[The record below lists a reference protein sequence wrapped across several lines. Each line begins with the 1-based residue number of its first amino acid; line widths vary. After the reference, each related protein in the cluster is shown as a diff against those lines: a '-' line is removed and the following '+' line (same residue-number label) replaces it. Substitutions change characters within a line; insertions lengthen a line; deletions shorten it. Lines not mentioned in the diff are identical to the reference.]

1 LKMKSPESASEFART
16 LHNEPQK
23 WLRLQDS
30 NLMLFTQP
38 PDVSRQNAN
47 LEVHFNVPDET
58 ARLLLQR
65 IAKTDVAGAVAG
77 GN

>member
-1 LKMKSPESASEFART
+1 MKTLENASEFARD

-30 NLMLFTQP
+30 NLMLYAQP
-38 PDVSRQNAN
+38 PDVSRQATD
-47 LEVHFNVPDET
+47 LEVHFTVPDET

-65 IAKTDVAGAVAG
+65 IAKTDTAGAVAG